1 MSPSFVLCG
10 LGNPG
15 ERYHSTRH
23 NLGFRLADYIA
34 GRYGGKWSHS
44 DPRFAAAAAR
54 AAGRD
59 ILLVKPQTYMNLS
72 GEALAALDEQ
82 GRVSTRLLLVLCDDT
97 ALPTGQIRL
106 RRGGSDGGHNGL
118 KSVIYHLNTEKFPR
132 LRLGCGPVP
141 EGTDPADYVLAP
153 FREEEAGTVDKMIRS
168 AAKCVE
174 TWLRDGIEAAM
185 NRFNVKNSPRSAPQ
199 ADDRDGGTN
208 NGGEKPVDR

>member
-1 MSPSFVLCG
+1 MSPTFVLCG

-23 NLGFRLADYIA
+23 NLGFRLADYVA
-34 GRYGGKWSHS
+34 GRHGGKWSHS
-44 DPRFAAAAAR
+44 DHRFAAAGIQ

-59 ILLVKPQTYMNLS
+59 VLIVKPQTYMNLS
-72 GEALAALDEQ
+72 GEVLAALDEQ
-82 GRVSTRLLLVLCDDT
+82 SRISTRLLLVLCDDT

-118 KSVIYHLNTEKFPR
+118 KSVIYHLNTEKFAR
-132 LRLGCGPVP
+132 LRMGCGPVP

-153 FREEEAGTVDKMIRS
+153 FPEEETPVVDKMIRG

-174 TWLRDGIEAAM
+174 TWLRDGIDAAM
-185 NRFNVKNSPRSAPQ
+185 NRFNVKNSPRPAERQ
-199 ADDRDGGTN
+199 EGGPGETGG
-208 NGGEKPVDR
+208 GGEKLVDR